1 MSQVKIV
8 VTDYIEDNLDWEV
21 EEMAKRNIDF
31 EYYQLK
37 LAPEEELVEKIR
49 DCDVVI
55 VNMAPMPESV
65 ISQLERCK
73 LIIRHGIGYDNVDT
87 AACTKYGIRLA
98 NVPDYCAQE
107 VAEQALALIFA
118 CTRRLFES
126 RRILEESSANGIWD
140 FSTLGEIHRMRD
152 QTLGIVGC
160 GRIGSRVFRMTENI
174 FGRRMVCD
182 PYMGDRRLAALGL
195 DDRYTLEDVLRESD
209 VVTIH
214 TPLNQETRY
223 MIDEPQLRMMKKTAY
238 LINTA
243 RGAIVNTEAL
253 TKALRE
259 GWIAG
264 AGIDVYEIEPP
275 PPEMELF
282 KLPNATLSAHL
293 GWNSVEAGW
302 DIRHKI
308 MEDVDNFLAGRPPR
322 FTVNTEVEEKLG
334 GRRTGMYELACLGR
348 EIA

>member
-8 VTDYIEDNLDWEV
+8 VTDYIEDDLDWEV
-21 EEMAKRNIDF
+21 EEMAKREVDF
-31 EYYQLK
+31 AHHQLK
-37 LAPEEELVEKIR
+37 LAPEDELVDVIR

-65 ISQLERCK
+65 ISRLERCK

-87 AACTKYGIRLA
+87 AACTKYDIRLA
-98 NVPDYCAQE
+98 NIPDYCAQE

-126 RRILEESSANGIWD
+126 RRILEGASATGIWD
-140 FSTLGEIHRMRD
+140 FSTLGDIHRMRD

-160 GRIGSRVFRMTENI
+160 GRIGARVYRMTENI
-174 FGRRMVCD
+174 FGERMVCD

-195 DDRYTLEDVLRESD
+195 DDRYSLEDVLQAAD

-214 TPLNQETRY
+214 TPLNDETRY
-223 MIDEPQLRMMKKTAY
+223 MIDEPQLRMMKESAF
-238 LINTA
+238 LVNSA

-253 TKALRE
+253 IKALRE

-264 AGIDVYEIEPP
+264 AGIDVYETEPP
-275 PPEMELF
+275 PADMELF
-282 KLPNATLSAHL
+282 DLPAATLSAHL
-293 GWNSVEAGW
+293 GWCSVEAGW
-302 DIRHKI
+302 DIREKI
-308 MEDVDNFLAGRPPR
+308 MADVDNFLAGEPPR
-322 FTVNTEVEEKLG
+322 FTVNTDVEEKLG
-334 GRRTGMYELACLGR
+334 DRTYR
-348 EIA
+348 EV